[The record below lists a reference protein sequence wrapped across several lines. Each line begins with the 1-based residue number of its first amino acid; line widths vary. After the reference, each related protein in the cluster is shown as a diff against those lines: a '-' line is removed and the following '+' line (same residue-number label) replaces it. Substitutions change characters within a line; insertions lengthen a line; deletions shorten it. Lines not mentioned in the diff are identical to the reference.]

1 MSMMVNIEKVN
12 TFNFDDAVNTSYIPA
27 SFSRVETNDSRDFT
41 EEFEKVAA
49 ADQRDFEIK
58 KRGEQNLVNPMGNND
73 SAKENRVN
81 TETDRKPDERIEETG
96 PRENRKDESPKENE
110 KVDNSQNK
118 RESTGNSREHG
129 RIEKNEVT
137 NNQASKEI
145 IQKNQLQRTAIIKIK
160 EDIKENFTESKKFNS
175 TDHVTGSGSEEK
187 GIKNKLVDQINSR
200 FDKTGDVK
208 PDDEQTDKGHNVEK
222 RQVQESDTNKELK
235 LQEND
240 SHREKQPNLHLLNDL
255 SRNIQQLNGIK
266 VKQVF
271 GQQNVFNQYQ
281 IFQEK
286 IAHSVENSIKFLI
299 SSGESR
305 AVIQL
310 HPPELGRVQME
321 LVVHDNQ
328 VTAKINTENAA
339 VKEVILANLEQLK
352 SNLANA
358 GTQINKFDVEV
369 GGFKNYYEQHFSQ
382 RGTGN
387 AGQQGSAHI
396 ELSLDG
402 NELMLDQVINQQ
414 ALTFYLGRRIN
425 CLI

>member
-1 MSMMVNIEKVN
+1 MTMMVTIEKVN
-12 TFNFDDAVNTSYIPA
+12 TFNFDNAVNTSYFPA
-27 SFSRVETNDSRDFT
+27 SFSRVETNDTRDFM

-81 TETDRKPDERIEETG
+81 TEADRKPDERMEETG

-129 RIEKNEVT
+129 RTGKNEVT
-137 NNQASKEI
+137 NNQAGKEI

-175 TDHVTGSGSEEK
+175 TDQLTSGSEEK

-208 PDDEQTDKGHNVEK
+208 PGEEQTDKGHNVEK

-240 SHREKQPNLHLLNDL
+240 SHQEKQPNFNLLNDL
-255 SRNIQQLNGIK
+255 SGNIRQLNGIK

-271 GQQNVFNQYQ
+271 NQQNVFDQYQ

-321 LVVHDNQ
+321 LVVNDNQ

-369 GGFKNYYEQHFSQ
+369 GGFKNYYEQHFSKG
-382 RGTGN
+382 RTGN
-387 AGQQGSAHI
+387 SGQKGSAGL
-396 ELSLDG
+396 ELFPDG